1 MGAGGS
7 WLFVLFFLIYWLS
20 KRFHEIIGGSTTTAY
35 VIAVAGALGYF
46 LSLILHEL
54 GHALA
59 ARRVGIPVVGIDL
72 WFFGGLLHMRRQP
85 QSASEEFTVAV
96 AGPLVTLGL
105 FALSIALGVVFASG
119 SSFSDAVLVR
129 EGVKTTPALALA
141 GWLAF
146 INGALLLFNIIP
158 AFPLDGGRI
167 ARALVWWRTGDR
179 NRATLITGRAGQ
191 VFALLLGLLGVVGLF
206 GAEPF
211 LGVLTLLLAFFLHQA
226 AAQAVVQG
234 ELARRIEHVTVGD
247 IMDREP
253 VTIPAQAT
261 LLDAQEQFFLR
272 YRWPWFAVVD
282 AGRHFLGVVR
292 EQRVSAEIAAGRP
305 ALPVA
310 DVLEPDM
317 PVQIGPQAPLESLL
331 GSDGMGQLGSDGGG
345 RQRGR
350 AAGRGHA
357 RPRPPGAA
365 PGTSG
370 RLTAPA
376 GRGPVGAGEAAVP
389 RDRGGRGADGA

>member
-1 MGAGGS
+1 MARIFGIRVSAGFS

-20 KRFHEIIGGSTTTAY
+20 GRFHEIIGGAETTAY
-35 VIAVAGALGYF
+35 GIAVAGALGYF
-46 LSLILHEL
+46 ASLVLHEL

-59 ARRVGIPVVGIDL
+59 ARRLGIPVVGIDL

-85 QSASEEFTVAV
+85 QSASEEFKVAA
-96 AGPLVTLGL
+96 AGPLVTLAL
-105 FALSIALGVVFASG
+105 FLLSLALGLLFASG
-119 SSFSDAVLVR
+119 SSFRDAALIRYGTVR
-129 EGVKTTPALALA
+129 TTPAMALV

-167 ARALVWWRTGDR
+167 ARAVIWWRTGDR

-191 VFALLLGLLGVVGLF
+191 GFALLLGLFGLLGLF
-206 GAEPF
+206 TGDPF
-211 LGVLTLLLAFFLHQA
+211 LGLLTLLLAFFLHQA

-234 ELARRIEHVTVGD
+234 ELARRIEHITVGD

-292 EQRVSAEIAAGRP
+292 EQRVTAEIAAGRP

-310 DVLEPDM
+310 DVLEADM
-317 PVQIGPQAPLESLL
+317 PVRIGPQAPLESLL
-331 GSDGMGQLGSDGGG
+331 GADGMGQLGAMVAVDGDGVLQG
-345 RQRGR
+345 VVTLAHVRQ
-350 AAGRGHA
+350 AL
-357 RPRPPGAA
+357 RPVHPTG
-365 PGTSG
+365 
-370 RLTAPA
+370 
-376 GRGPVGAGEAAVP
+376 
-389 RDRGGRGADGA
+389 